1 MCYDCEDHSL
11 FDFTCAVQYM
21 IYFIYNFI
29 RACYVGNT
37 ITQERR
43 GHSCDALIIV
53 LVARE
58 ISRTVHHPCLQYDV
72 IDSAKLLKEIKMR
85 GQLQ

>member
-1 MCYDCEDHSL
+1 MLAIQLH
-11 FDFTCAVQYM
+11 
-21 IYFIYNFI
+21 
-29 RACYVGNT
+29 
-37 ITQERR
+37 RR
-43 GHSCDALIIV
+43 GEAI

-58 ISRTVHHPCLQYDV
+58 ISRTVNHPCLQYDV

>member
-1 MCYDCEDHSL
+1 
-11 FDFTCAVQYM
+11 M

-43 GHSCDALIIV
+43 GHSCDALIFV